1 MKQQTLK
8 RELLFEGLGI
18 HLGKAVRL
26 ALKPAEPNFGIRFK
40 RVDCEN
46 TEAVPARFEFVGQS
60 VLRGRQTTLG
70 YGSSQ
75 ITTIEHLMAVF
86 HGLGVD
92 NALVEVYGDELPALD
107 GSAKEYVD
115 AVLRAGLQKQDAD
128 RLYVAPTEP
137 VYIQDDGG
145 FVAAILPS
153 DEFRVSYTLSYN
165 GTDIKDQWIS
175 FPITPETFA
184 SEIAPARTFCLKQEA
199 DALLA
204 QGYGQGASYKNTL
217 VFDKGKPIEAT
228 LRFSDEPARHKV
240 LDIIG
245 DLYLIGYPIKAHVVA
260 VKTGHSQNVELVKRL
275 IPFRPTQTVNSRMVH
290 SKVVHPSKEARMGNG
305 FSHELDVTEIQKI
318 IPHRYPFLWV
328 DRIVELE
335 PGKRAV
341 GIKNV
346 TMKDYFFE
354 GHFPGHPVMPGVI
367 IIEAMAQVG
376 AVAMLC
382 QNEYRGKIAYF
393 MSIDSAKF
401 RKPVLPGSELRMEIE
416 IIKMKS
422 RIGQCRGVAKVNG
435 EMVCEA
441 EVKFAFV
448 KDSEASGGI
457 SKL

>member
-18 HLGKAVRL
+18 HLGKAVRVVI
-26 ALKPAEPNFGIRFK
+26 KPASPNFGIRFK
-40 RVDCEN
+40 RIDSNHAE
-46 TEAVPARFEFVGQS
+46 TVPARCEFVGQS
-60 VLRGRQTTLG
+60 VLHGRQTTLG
-70 YGSSQ
+70 IGSSQ
-75 ITTIEHLMAVF
+75 IATIEHLMAVF

-92 NALVEVYGDELPALD
+92 NALVEVFGDELPALD

-115 AVLRAGLQKQDAD
+115 AVLRVGLEKQEAE
-128 RLYVAPTEP
+128 RQYVAPTEP
-137 VYIQDDGG
+137 VYIQEDGV
-145 FVAAILPS
+145 FVAAVLPS
-153 DEFRVSYTLSYN
+153 DDFRISYTLSYA
-165 GTDIKDQWIS
+165 GTDIGDQWIS
-175 FPITPETFA
+175 LPITPETFA
-184 SEIAPARTFCLKQEA
+184 HEIAPARTFCLKQEA

-204 QGYGQGASYKNTL
+204 QGYGQGASFNNTL
-217 VFDKGKPIEAT
+217 VFEKGKPIQAT
-228 LRFSDEPARHKV
+228 LRFDDEPARHKV

-260 VKTGHSQNVELVKRL
+260 VKTGHSQNAELVKRL
-275 IPFRPTQTVNSRMVH
+275 IPFRPASSVNSISVN
-290 SKVVHPSKEARMGNG
+290 SNPVSSNKEVPMGNG

-354 GHFPGHPVMPGVI
+354 GHFPGHPIMPGVI

-382 QNEYRGKIAYF
+382 QHEYRGKIAYF

-416 IIKMKS
+416 IVKTKA

-435 EMVCEA
+435 EVVCEA

-448 KDSEASGGI
+448 KNSEDSGGLPK
-457 SKL
+457 S